1 MQRVTFSRARKILG
15 IRILP
20 RAPTL
25 QTYLFWP
32 IGFNQ
37 PRELAQYSS
46 DSRFFWSSCNATC
59 DIFTCAKKK
68 RILSGC
74 RKSVCCILDFLK
86 GPLLRRDDAESI
98 DTASMASAVTSG
110 ASGFLLGDDAAEF
123 MRQRGEQT

>member
-1 MQRVTFSRARKILG
+1 MQRETFSRARKKI
-15 IRILP
+15 
-20 RAPTL
+20 
-25 QTYLFWP
+25 
-32 IGFNQ
+32 
-37 PRELAQYSS
+37 
-46 DSRFFWSSCNATC
+46 
-59 DIFTCAKKK
+59 

-98 DTASMASAVTSG
+98 DTASMASAATSG